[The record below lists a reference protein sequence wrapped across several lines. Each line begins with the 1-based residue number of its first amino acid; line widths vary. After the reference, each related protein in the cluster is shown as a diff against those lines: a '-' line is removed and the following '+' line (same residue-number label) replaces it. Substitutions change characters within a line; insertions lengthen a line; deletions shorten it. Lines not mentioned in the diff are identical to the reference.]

1 MTDKHPD
8 KKPETPAPAPAPS
21 VGAVLRSRRQM
32 RGQSLDAVH
41 QATRIPRGLLQ
52 ALEEDR
58 HGDFAAPV
66 YLHGFLKSYCDHLE
80 LDYLPLWQRVAPP
93 ERPAD
98 EDTDDSGPDYSR
110 LTAPS
115 VMPLVV
121 LGGLLAVG
129 VAAWGV
135 SRFAAAKRAA
145 AGSPAVS
152 DPAEPAGGP
161 GTLAAQ
167 TPASALE
174 PVPAS
179 TAAFT
184 GPVADPAF
192 VPAPPPLTYPARLLI
207 TATSTG
213 QVTLRRDGRLVFEGR
228 LPPGKYLDW
237 RGTSFVLHASNP
249 KGLRVELGGQP
260 VDLGSLRAE
269 ADGSYRLG
277 KK

>member
-1 MTDKHPD
+1 MSEKHPD

-21 VGAVLRSRRQM
+21 VGSILRQRRQM

-80 LDYLPLWQRVAPP
+80 LDYLPLWSRVAPA
-93 ERPAD
+93 ERTAEEEAED
-98 EDTDDSGPDYSR
+98 EAGPDFSR
-110 LTAPS
+110 LASPS
-115 VMPLVV
+115 VMPLMV
-121 LGGLLAVG
+121 LGGLLTVG
-129 VAAWGV
+129 IAAWGV
-135 SRFAAAKRAA
+135 SRLAAAKKAA
-145 AGSPAVS
+145 PPAPEVLAPAAPAPAVAVPAVS
-152 DPAEPAGGP
+152 TDTAAAPLGTGPEPAP
-161 GTLAAQ
+161 
-167 TPASALE
+167 
-174 PVPAS
+174 
-179 TAAFT
+179 
-184 GPVADPAF
+184 
-192 VPAPPPLTYPARLLI
+192 VPAPPSPAPALTYPARLLI
-207 TATSTG
+207 TATAGG
-213 QVTLRRDGRLVFEGR
+213 QVNLRRDGRLVFDGR

-237 RGTSFVLHASNP
+237 RGNSFVLHASNP

-260 VDLGSLRAE
+260 VDLTALKPE